1 MIDKNHLPGLQQ
13 QFLELLEE
21 LLQVP
26 APSGREEQMAALLRR
41 HLDKLG
47 YTHETD
53 GSGNVLVRLEG
64 SDPSAPLAVI
74 AAHMDEIGVVVSHI
88 EDDGRLC
95 VERSGGLAPF
105 KLGERP
111 LVFLGD
117 GDSIIGVPSFGTGH
131 STDFSRGIA
140 WEDVRVIT
148 GLSKAQ
154 LQEKGIRP
162 GSTGVPVTQGRGP
175 FLLGTQENPLVAAWT
190 MDDRAGVVVLLQLL
204 QILKERGLQPHC
216 PTIVAFTVHEE
227 GGCYGAKALAQRE
240 RPEVFIAVDGSPW
253 KPRAGIEVNDQPTCW
268 SKDFLIHYDQR
279 LIVQMAQVAKA
290 AGTQLQTAV
299 LTNASSDASAVYDC
313 GAAGRVA
320 IIGHTR
326 SNSHGFEVAQL
337 NVFPNIVN
345 TLVELV
351 QLEGNS

>member
-1 MIDKNHLPGLQQ
+1 MINKQNLPALQQ

-26 APSGREEQMAALLRR
+26 APSGREEQMAALVRR
-41 HLDKLG
+41 HLDRLG
-47 YTHETD
+47 YAHETD
-53 GSGNVLVRLEG
+53 GSGNLVVRLEG
-64 SDPSAPLAVI
+64 SQPDLPVMMI

-88 EDDGRLC
+88 EDDGTLC
-95 VERSGGLAPF
+95 VERSGGLVPF

-111 LVFLGD
+111 LIFLGD
-117 GDSIIGVPSFGTGH
+117 GDSIIGIPSFGTGH
-131 STDFSRGIA
+131 TTKFDSGIA
-140 WEDVRVIT
+140 WEDVHVIT
-148 GLSKAQ
+148 GLTKAQ
-154 LQEKGIRP
+154 LLEKGIRP
-162 GSTGVPVTQGRGP
+162 GSTGVPVAQGRGP
-175 FLLGTQENPLVAAWT
+175 FLLGTQESPLVAAWT
-190 MDDRAGVVVLLQLL
+190 MDDRAGVIVLLQLL
-204 QILKERGLQPHC
+204 QIWKERGLQPRR

-240 RPEVFIAVDGSPW
+240 RPEVFVAVDGSPW
-253 KPRAGIEVNDQPTCW
+253 KPRAGIEVNDQPTSW

-279 LIVQMAQVAKA
+279 LIVLLGQAARN

-299 LTNASSDASAVYDC
+299 LTNASSDASAVYEC

-337 NVFPNIVN
+337 NVFPNVVN
-345 TLVELV
+345 TLVEFS
-351 QLEGNS
+351 QMG

>member
-1 MIDKNHLPGLQQ
+1 MMDKNNLPSLQQ

-47 YTHETD
+47 YAHETD
-53 GSGNVLVRLEG
+53 SSGNLLVRFEG
-64 SDPSAPLAVI
+64 SQPDLPLAVM

-111 LVFLGD
+111 LIFVGD
-117 GDSIIGVPSFGTGH
+117 SESIIGVPSFGTGH

-140 WEDVRVIT
+140 WEEVRIIT
-148 GLSKAQ
+148 GLTKAQ

-162 GSTGVPVTQGRGP
+162 GTNGVPVAQGRGP

-204 QILKERGLQPHC
+204 QILKERGVQPRR

-279 LIVQMAQVAKA
+279 LIAVMAGAA
-290 AGTQLQTAV
+290 RSAGTQLQTAV

-320 IIGHTR
+320 FIGHTR
-326 SNSHGFEVAQL
+326 ANSHGFEVAQL
-337 NVFPNIVN
+337 NVFPNIVK
-345 TLVELV
+345 TL
-351 QLEGNS
+351 LEFSSLDW

>member
-1 MIDKNHLPGLQQ
+1 MDKYTLSDLQQ
-13 QFLELLEE
+13 QFVSLLEE
-21 LLQVP
+21 FLQVP
-26 APSGREEQMAALLRR
+26 SPSGREEQMAALLRR
-41 HLDKLG
+41 HLDRLG
-47 YTHETD
+47 YAHQTD
-53 GSGNVLVRLEG
+53 SSGNLLVRLEG
-64 SDPSAPLAVI
+64 SDPDASLAVM

-117 GDSIIGVPSFGTGH
+117 SEEIIGVPSFGTGH

-162 GSTGVPVTQGRGP
+162 GSTGVPVAQGRGP
-175 FLLGTQENPLVAAWT
+175 FLLGTPQNPLLAAWT

-204 QILKERGLQPHC
+204 QIIKERGLQPRR
-216 PTIVAFTVHEE
+216 PLIVAFTVHEE

-279 LIVQMAQVAKA
+279 LIQVMARAA
-290 AGTQLQTAV
+290 RSAGTQLQTAV

-313 GAAGRVA
+313 GGASRVA
-320 IIGHTR
+320 FIGHTR
-326 SNSHGFEVAQL
+326 ANSHGFEVAQL
-337 NVFPNIVN
+337 NVFPHIVN
-345 TLVELV
+345 TLVKLV
-351 QLEGNS
+351 QMEW